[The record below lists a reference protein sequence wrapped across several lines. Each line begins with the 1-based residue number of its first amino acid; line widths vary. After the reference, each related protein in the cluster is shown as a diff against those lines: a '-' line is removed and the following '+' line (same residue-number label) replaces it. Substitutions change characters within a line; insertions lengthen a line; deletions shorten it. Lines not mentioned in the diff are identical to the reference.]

1 MARSQSKSRPGS
13 SELDMWSTLLDKV
26 ASGKRLPDKKLIV
39 LGGSVDSQRDFV
51 DSLAQQQQ
59 QKTSRL
65 RKPDQKNAAP
75 VLATRFGLGYT
86 YHNVLDSD
94 HDDMVARLSL
104 YTLTTPDKQ
113 YAPLLTRLLTPD
125 AIPNTAAVILLD
137 WAKPWDFIHTLRQWV
152 RLLTLVTSSL
162 DEPAQAALQENISAW
177 QHRRDRDI
185 ATSMTDN
192 HTPLPLG
199 PGEHDDPL
207 GLPLLVVCQ
216 NAQHIESLEK
226 ERGYREAHFDYI
238 LQFLR
243 TVLLKHGAG
252 LVYTMPAQPGSLQP
266 LVHHALDINTS
277 PAGTPPKHNVVDRDR
292 VLVPPGWDS
301 WGKIRVLREGFDVE
315 GISRAWGV
323 EIQSLPSAPTSP
335 TLPSTPEK
343 QTTGGAA
350 ETSLAVENDT
360 TISLYEQQIQNP
372 HPPAPLQ
379 PKLEVECT
387 SDQTFLGAQ
396 AESLDRYRAE
406 DEAAKKARDARRVAN
421 GAGTGT
427 PTSAST
433 DDSGAKAMA
442 EHVGPVQFNMG
453 GIQYDADEVLRRLKE
468 RNKPATNASPGGT
481 TTPFSPQ
488 SPPPPSSSGATQDT
502 SKDLPTENL
511 EAYFASLMKGGRG
524 ANSAQNS
531 PRPTRD
537 AGV

>member
-13 SELDMWSTLLDKV
+13 SEQDMWSTLLDKV

-39 LGGSVDSQRDFV
+39 LGGSIDSQRDFV

-59 QKTSRL
+59 QKTTRL

-86 YHNVLDSD
+86 YHNLLDTD

-104 YTLTTPDKQ
+104 YTLSTPDKQ
-113 YAPLLTRLLTPD
+113 YAPLLARLLTPQ

-152 RLLTLVTSSL
+152 RLLNLVTSSL
-162 DEPAQAALQENISAW
+162 DEDAQVALQENMAAC
-177 QHRRDRDI
+177 QQRRHRDT

-266 LVHHALDINTS
+266 LVHHALDVNTS
-277 PAGTPPKHNVVDRDR
+277 PDGPPKHNVVDRDR

-323 EIQSLPSAPTSP
+323 EIQHLPSSPSSP
-335 TLPSTPEK
+335 TLPSTPEA
-343 QTTGGAA
+343 QTTGGA
-350 ETSLAVENDT
+350 EPSLLNNTTTSLY
-360 TISLYEQQIQNP
+360 SQQIQNP
-372 HPPAPLQ
+372 HPPAPSQ

-387 SDQTFLGAQ
+387 PDQTFLASQ
-396 AESLDRYRAE
+396 SETLDRYRAE
-406 DEAAKKARDARRVAN
+406 DEQAKKAREARRVAN
-421 GAGTGT
+421 AAPGT
-427 PTSAST
+427 PSNTSSN
-433 DDSGAKAMA
+433 DDTGSRAMA

-453 GIQYDADEVLRRLKE
+453 GIQYDADEVLRRLKVCI
-468 RNKPATNASPGGT
+468 RLSLSVSISSPEHI
-481 TTPFSPQ
+481 P
-488 SPPPPSSSGATQDT
+488 
-502 SKDLPTENL
+502 
-511 EAYFASLMKGGRG
+511 
-524 ANSAQNS
+524 S
-531 PRPTRD
+531 PRQFTNIGNFRNAINPLHHLLQ
-537 AGV
+537 VV

>member
-1 MARSQSKSRPGS
+1 
-13 SELDMWSTLLDKV
+13 
-26 ASGKRLPDKKLIV
+26 
-39 LGGSVDSQRDFV
+39 
-51 DSLAQQQQ
+51 
-59 QKTSRL
+59 
-65 RKPDQKNAAP
+65 
-75 VLATRFGLGYT
+75 
-86 YHNVLDSD
+86 
-94 HDDMVARLSL
+94 
-104 YTLTTPDKQ
+104 
-113 YAPLLTRLLTPD
+113 
-125 AIPNTAAVILLD
+125 
-137 WAKPWDFIHTLRQWV
+137 
-152 RLLTLVTSSL
+152 
-162 DEPAQAALQENISAW
+162 
-177 QHRRDRDI
+177 
-185 ATSMTDN
+185 MTDN

-266 LVHHALDINTS
+266 LVHHALDVNTS
-277 PAGTPPKHNVVDRDR
+277 PDGPPKHNVVDRDR

-323 EIQSLPSAPTSP
+323 EIKDLPSSLTSP
-335 TLPSTPEK
+335 TLPSTPEP
-343 QTTGGAA
+343 QTTGGA
-350 ETSLAVENDT
+350 EPSLLNDENTTTSLY
-360 TISLYEQQIQNP
+360 SQQIQNP
-372 HPPAPLQ
+372 HPPVPSQ
-379 PKLEVECT
+379 PRLEVECT
-387 SDQTFLGAQ
+387 PDQTFLASQ
-396 AESLDRYRAE
+396 SESLDRYRAE
-406 DEAAKKARDARRVAN
+406 DEQAKKAREARRVAN
-421 GAGTGT
+421 AAPGT
-427 PTSAST
+427 PSNT
-433 DDSGAKAMA
+433 DDTGSRAMA

-468 RNKPATNASPGGT
+468 RNKPTASPTPGGV

-488 SPPPPSSSGATQDT
+488 SPTPATSHGASQDT
-502 SKDLPTENL
+502 AKDLPTENL

-524 ANSAQNS
+524 TNSVQNS

>member
-1 MARSQSKSRPGS
+1 MARSQTTARPGS
-13 SELDMWSTLLDKV
+13 SEQDMWSTLLDKV
-26 ASGKRLPDKKLIV
+26 ASGKRLPDKKLVI
-39 LGGSVDSQRDFV
+39 LGGSQDSQRDFV
-51 DSLAQQQQ
+51 ESLAQQQQ
-59 QKTSRL
+59 QQQKTTRL

-86 YHNVLDSD
+86 YHNVFDSD
-94 HDDMVARLSL
+94 HEDMVARLSL
-104 YTLTTPDKQ
+104 YTLTSPDKQ
-113 YAPLLTRLLTPD
+113 YAPLLARLLTAD
-125 AIPNTAAVILLD
+125 AIPNTVAVVLLD
-137 WAKPWDFIHTLRQWV
+137 WAKPWDFVHTLRQWV
-152 RLLTLVTSSL
+152 RLLNLATSSL
-162 DEPAQAALQENISAW
+162 DETAQIALQENMSTW

-252 LVYTMPAQPGSLQP
+252 LVYTMPAQPASLQP
-266 LVHHALDINTS
+266 LVHHALDINSSTD
-277 PAGTPPKHNVVDRDR
+277 TPPKHNVVDRDR

-323 EIQSLPSAPTSP
+323 EIQDLPSSPSSP
-335 TLPSTPEK
+335 TLPSTPEA
-343 QTTGGAA
+343 QTSSGAEDTPFA
-350 ETSLAVENDT
+350 EQDT
-360 TISLYEQQIQNP
+360 TTSLYEQQIQNP
-372 HPPAPLQ
+372 HPPAPSL

-387 SDQTFLGAQ
+387 PDQTFLAAQ
-396 AESLDRYRAE
+396 AESLDRYRAD
-406 DEAAKKARDARRVAN
+406 DEAAKKAREARRVAN
-421 GAGTGT
+421 GVTGT
-427 PTSAST
+427 PSGN
-433 DDSGAKAMA
+433 DESGAKAMA

-468 RNKPATNASPGGT
+468 RNKPSTASSYAGGT

-488 SPPPPSSSGATQDT
+488 SPQQPSSSGTTTQDVA
-502 SKDLPTENL
+502 KDLPTENL

-524 ANSAQNS
+524 STNSAQNS

>member
-39 LGGSVDSQRDFV
+39 LGGSIDSQRDFV

-59 QKTSRL
+59 QKTTRL

-86 YHNVLDSD
+86 YHNVFDTD

-125 AIPNTAAVILLD
+125 AVPNTAAVILLD

-152 RLLTLVTSSL
+152 RLLNLVTSSL
-162 DEPAQAALQENISAW
+162 DESAQAALQENMATW

-226 ERGYREAHFDYI
+226 ERGYRESHFDYI

-252 LVYTMPAQPGSLQP
+252 LVYTMPAQPGSIQP

-277 PAGTPPKHNVVDRDR
+277 PDGPPKHNVVDRDR
-292 VLVPPGWDS
+292 VLVPSGWDS

-323 EIQSLPSAPTSP
+323 EIQDFPSTPNSP
-335 TLPSTPEK
+335 TLPSTPEA
-343 QTTGGAA
+343 QTAGGAA
-350 ETSLAVENDT
+350 ETSLAADQDT

-372 HPPAPLQ
+372 HPPAPSQ

-387 SDQTFLGAQ
+387 PDQIFLAAQ

-421 GAGTGT
+421 GAGTPSSTGT
-427 PTSAST
+427 EET
-433 DDSGAKAMA
+433 GAKAMA

-468 RNKPATNASPGGT
+468 RNKPAATASPGGVS
-481 TTPFSPQ
+481 TPFSPQ
-488 SPPPPSSSGATQDT
+488 SPPPPSSSSTTQDVA
-502 SKDLPTENL
+502 KDLPTENL

>member
-13 SELDMWSTLLDKV
+13 SERDMWSTLLDKV

-39 LGGSVDSQRDFV
+39 LGGSQESQRDFV

-59 QKTSRL
+59 QKTTRL

-75 VLATRFGLGYT
+75 PLATRFGLGYT
-86 YHNVLDSD
+86 YHNVFDSD
-94 HDDMVARLSL
+94 HEDMVARLSL
-104 YTLTTPDKQ
+104 YTLTSPDKQ

-137 WAKPWDFIHTLRQWV
+137 WAKPWDFIHTLRQWT
-152 RLLTLVTSSL
+152 RLLNLVTSSL
-162 DEPAQAALQENISAW
+162 DETAQEALQENMSAW
-177 QHRRDRDI
+177 QQRRDRDI

-266 LVHHALDINTS
+266 LVHHALDINSS
-277 PAGTPPKHNVVDRDR
+277 PDGPPKHNVVDRDR

-315 GISRAWGV
+315 GVSRAWGV
-323 EIQSLPSAPTSP
+323 EIQD
-335 TLPSTPEK
+335 LPSTPSSPTQPTTPEA
-343 QTTGGAA
+343 QTAGGAA
-350 ETSLAVENDT
+350 EPSLVAEQDT
-360 TISLYEQQIQNP
+360 TITLYEQQIQNP
-372 HPPAPLQ
+372 HPPAPSL

-387 SDQTFLGAQ
+387 PDQTFLATQ

-406 DEAAKKARDARRVAN
+406 DEAAKKAREARRVAS
-421 GAGTGT
+421 GTGG
-427 PTSAST
+427 PTSSSNDET
-433 DDSGAKAMA
+433 GARAMA

-453 GIQYDADEVLRRLKE
+453 GIQYDADEVIRRLKD
-468 RNKPATNASPGGT
+468 RNKPAAAQASPGGVS
-481 TTPFSPQ
+481 TPFSPQ
-488 SPPPPSSSGATQDT
+488 SPSSSNAQDS

-524 ANSAQNS
+524 ASAQNS

>member
-39 LGGSVDSQRDFV
+39 LGGSIDSQRDFV
-51 DSLAQQQQ
+51 DSLAQHQQ
-59 QKTSRL
+59 QKTTRL

-86 YHNVLDSD
+86 YHNVLDTD

-113 YAPLLTRLLTPD
+113 YAPLLTRLLTPE

-152 RLLTLVTSSL
+152 RLLNHVTSSL
-162 DEPAQAALQENISAW
+162 DESAQAALQENMTTW

-226 ERGYREAHFDYI
+226 ERGYRESHFDYI

-252 LVYTMPAQPGSLQP
+252 LVYTMPAQPGSIQP

-277 PAGTPPKHNVVDRDR
+277 PDGPPKHNVVDRDR
-292 VLVPPGWDS
+292 VLVPSGWDS

-323 EIQSLPSAPTSP
+323 EIQDLPSAPNSP
-335 TLPSTPEK
+335 TLPSTPK
-343 QTTGGAA
+343 AQTAGGAA
-350 ETSLAVENDT
+350 EPSLADQDT

-372 HPPAPLQ
+372 HPPAPSQ

-387 SDQTFLGAQ
+387 PDQTFLAAQ

-421 GAGTGT
+421 GAGTPSNLGT
-427 PTSAST
+427 DETGS
-433 DDSGAKAMA
+433 KAMA

-468 RNKPATNASPGGT
+468 RNKPAATSSPGGT

-488 SPPPPSSSGATQDT
+488 SPPPASSNNTTQDVA
-502 SKDLPTENL
+502 KDLPTENL

-531 PRPTRD
+531 PRPNRD

>member
-13 SELDMWSTLLDKV
+13 SEQDMWSTLLDKV

-39 LGGSVDSQRDFV
+39 LGGSIDSQRDFV

-59 QKTSRL
+59 QKTTRL
-65 RKPDQKNAAP
+65 RKPDQKNATP

-86 YHNVLDSD
+86 YQNLLDTD

-104 YTLTTPDKQ
+104 HTLSTPDKQ
-113 YAPLLTRLLTPD
+113 YAPLLARLLTPQ

-152 RLLTLVTSSL
+152 RLLNLVTSSL
-162 DEPAQAALQENISAW
+162 DESAQVALQENMAAS
-177 QHRRDRDI
+177 QQRRHRDT

-266 LVHHALDINTS
+266 LVHHALDVNTS
-277 PAGTPPKHNVVDRDR
+277 PDGPPKHNVVDRDR

-323 EIQSLPSAPTSP
+323 EIQDLPSSPSSP
-335 TLPSTPEK
+335 TLPSTPEA
-343 QTTGGAA
+343 QTTGGA
-350 ETSLAVENDT
+350 ELSLPSDQDT

-372 HPPAPLQ
+372 HPPAPSQ

-387 SDQTFLGAQ
+387 PDQTFLAAQ

-406 DEAAKKARDARRVAN
+406 DEAAKKAREARRVAN
-421 GAGTGT
+421 GPST
-427 PTSAST
+427 PSHSST
-433 DDSGAKAMA
+433 DDSGSRAMA

-468 RNKPATNASPGGT
+468 RNKPVASPSPAGI

-488 SPPPPSSSGATQDT
+488 SPAPASSNGTTQDT
-502 SKDLPTENL
+502 AKDLPTENL